1 MEMWSGNERKESM
14 SINDNNRYRINLSL
28 LSEQLRASVRSADVT
43 DMGNGLIV
51 TDERTSYL
59 KTYVQPNGIVRPRWE
74 YPAPDRRGRIR
85 GLKPYD
91 VEAVKLFDSP
101 IIPLTPFPLAGD
113 ASQQTL
119 LMRLHLDRQARRL
132 APHQVHTSLRLMQ
145 LSVSADERYG
155 VWRAWQRLVQNAV
168 DDGGTDTVLAAPID
182 RTMQLL
188 VDALASPAGPSLVAA
203 LIIDEVERIHPAD
216 AGSRRGRD
224 LRHAVEDVEYSE
236 DGQEEQLSE
245 LVGDAIDLIE
255 TTTVRPDI
263 TRLTMMRAL
272 LTGIV
277 NRLPDS
283 ALAASGTSRA
293 MFGGVIILISWW
305 LGRGLDRLAESALRL
320 ELATG
325 PTAGTRAVRNG
336 RPGWMR

>member
-1 MEMWSGNERKESM
+1 MRSDNERKETM
-14 SINDNNRYRINLSL
+14 SINDNNRYHINLSL
-28 LSEQLRASVRSADVT
+28 LSEQLRASVRTTDVT

-51 TDERTSYL
+51 TDERTPYL

-91 VEAVKLFDSP
+91 VEAVKLLDSP
-101 IIPLTPFPLAGD
+101 IIPLTPFPLTGAAG
-113 ASQQTL
+113 QQTL

-145 LSVSADERYG
+145 LAISADERYG
-155 VWRAWQRLVQNAV
+155 VWRAWQRLLQNAI
-168 DDGGTDTVLAAPID
+168 DDGGTDAVLAAPID
-182 RTMQLL
+182 RSMQLL

-203 LIIDEVERIHPAD
+203 LIIDEVERIHPD
-216 AGSRRGRD
+216 TGTQRGRD
-224 LRHAVEDVEYSE
+224 LRHAVEDIDYSE
-236 DGQEEQLSE
+236 DGQEDQLSG
-245 LVGDAIDLIE
+245 LVDDAISLIE
-255 TTTVRPDI
+255 ATTVRPDA
-263 TRLTMMRAL
+263 TRLAMMRAL

-283 ALAASGTSRA
+283 ALAASGTNRA
-293 MFGGVIILISWW
+293 VFGSVIILISWW

>member
-1 MEMWSGNERKESM
+1 M

-51 TDERTSYL
+51 TDERAPYL
-59 KTYVQPNGIVRPRWE
+59 KTYVQPNGVVRPRWE

-91 VEAVKLFDSP
+91 VEAVKLLDSP
-101 IIPLTPFPLAGD
+101 VIPLAPFSLAGD

-119 LMRLHLDRQARRL
+119 LMRLHLDRQAWRL
-132 APHQVHTSLRLMQ
+132 APHQVHISLRLMQ
-145 LSVSADERYG
+145 LSISADERYG
-155 VWRAWQRLVQNAV
+155 VWRAWQRLVQHAI
-168 DDGGTDTVLAAPID
+168 DDGGTDMVFSAPID

-188 VDALASPAGPSLVAA
+188 VDVLASPAGPSLVAA
-203 LIIDEVERIHPAD
+203 FIIDEVERIHPDAD
-216 AGSRRGRD
+216 AQRGRG
-224 LRHAVEDVEYSE
+224 LRHAVEDIDYSE
-236 DGQEEQLSE
+236 DDQEGQLSE
-245 LVGDAIDLIE
+245 LMDDAISLIE
-255 TTTVRPDI
+255 TTTVRPDV

-283 ALAASGTSRA
+283 ALVAAGTSRA
-293 MFGGVIILISWW
+293 VFGSVIILVSWW

>member
-1 MEMWSGNERKESM
+1 MRSDNERKETM
-14 SINDNNRYRINLSL
+14 SINDNNRYHINLSL
-28 LSEQLRASVRSADVT
+28 LSEQLRASVRTTDVT

-51 TDERTSYL
+51 TDERTPYL

-91 VEAVKLFDSP
+91 VEAVKLLDSP
-101 IIPLTPFPLAGD
+101 IIPLTPFPLTGAAG
-113 ASQQTL
+113 QQTL
-119 LMRLHLDRQARRL
+119 LMRLHLDRQAWRL

-145 LSVSADERYG
+145 LTFSAEERYG
-155 VWRAWQRLVQNAV
+155 VWRAWQRLLQNAI
-168 DDGGTDTVLAAPID
+168 DDGGADTVLAAPID

-188 VDALASPAGPSLVAA
+188 VDALAAPAGPSLVAA
-203 LIIDEVERIHPAD
+203 LIIDEVERIHPDAD
-216 AGSRRGRD
+216 AQRGRD
-224 LRHAVEDVEYSE
+224 LRHAVEDIDYSE
-236 DGQEEQLSE
+236 EDQEDQLSG
-245 LVGDAIDLIE
+245 LVDDAISLIE
-255 TTTVRPDI
+255 ATTVRPDI

-272 LTGIV
+272 LTGVV

-293 MFGGVIILISWW
+293 VFGSVIILVSWW

-325 PTAGTRAVRNG
+325 PTAGTRAVRNS